1 MAFSLSNTLKAL
13 NLDRLKGKLPVAP
26 PVKASKMPEKP
37 APSPIAV
44 DFGAASLK
52 ILQIMLGTF
61 TEPARLIAAA
71 SIETPP
77 ELYGKDAERMAFQVA
92 SLSALLKGGSFRGRR
107 AVCAVSARRTFV
119 QHVQLPLNVPGAISD
134 RVREQVMGQAGCD
147 PNLLIVRHVEAG
159 EIKRQGQLRLETVC
173 FVMPRDAVVGQMDVL
188 RAAKLEC
195 VGVHSEHQAIVRT
208 FDPIT
213 KREEDDKLT
222 SVYLDL
228 GATTTKMVL
237 AHGRKLVLAK
247 TIQVGWVHLRGKGVQ
262 SPGAAST
269 LAQFAAGAAQQGAH
283 APASPQTAPAD
294 APESVAP
301 MDGDVPVDRRAG
313 VRPKGHIAIP
323 ESDQTTEMRAAGAIE
338 QITDE
343 IGMGVRYHAALF
355 PGRPIARAVFVGGGA
370 CDMDLCRHIAR
381 KLRLAAQIADPISTV
396 DSGGLTNLNGLDLTI
411 PQPGWAVPLG
421 LCLSP
426 TDL

>member
-13 NLDRLKGKLPVAP
+13 NLEKLTGRLPVAP

-37 APSPIAV
+37 TPSPIAV

-52 ILQIMLGTF
+52 VLQIMLGTF

-77 ELYGKDAERMAFQVA
+77 ELLGKDADRLAFQVG
-92 SLSALLKGGSFRGRR
+92 SLAGLLKGGSFKGRR

-119 QHVQLPLNVPGAISD
+119 QHVQLPLNVPGSVAD
-134 RVREQVMGQAGCD
+134 RVREQVVAQASCD
-147 PNLLIVRHVEAG
+147 PNLLIIRHVEAG
-159 EIKRQGQLRLETVC
+159 EVKRQGAVKLETIC
-173 FVMPRDAVVGQMDVL
+173 FVMPRDAVVGHMDAL
-188 RAAKLEC
+188 RQAKLEC
-195 VGVHSEHQAIVRT
+195 VGVHSEHQALVRT

-213 KREEDDKLT
+213 KRDDDDKLT

-228 GATTTKMVL
+228 GATTTKMCI
-237 AHGRKLVLAK
+237 AHGRRLVLAK
-247 TIQVGWVHLRGKGVQ
+247 TIQVGWAHLRGKGLQ
-262 SPGAAST
+262 ALGAAST
-269 LAQFAAGAAQQGAH
+269 LAQFAAGAAKHEAQVVAEAATGSGG
-283 APASPQTAPAD
+283 ASPGM
-294 APESVAP
+294 S
-301 MDGDVPVDRRAG
+301 GDVPVDRRAG
-313 VRPKGHIAIP
+313 ATPKGHVEIA
-323 ESDQTTEMRAAGAIE
+323 EAEQTPQMKVTSAIE

-343 IGMGVRYHAALF
+343 IGMGLRYHAALF
-355 PGRPIARAVFVGGGA
+355 PGRAVSRAVFVGGGA
-370 CDMDLCRHIAR
+370 CDMDLCRHIAK

-396 DSGGLTNLNGLDLTI
+396 DAGGLTNLNGLDLTI

>member
-13 NLDRLKGKLPVAP
+13 NLEKLTGKLPIAP

-37 APSPIAV
+37 TPSPIAV

-52 ILQIMLGTF
+52 VLQIMLGTF

-71 SIETPP
+71 SIDTPP
-77 ELYGKDAERMAFQVA
+77 ELLGKDAERLAFQVN
-92 SLSALLKGGSFRGRR
+92 ALGGLVKGGSFKGKR

-119 QHVQLPLNVPGAISD
+119 QHVQLPLNVPGTVAE
-134 RVREQVMGQAGCD
+134 RVREHVVAQAGCD

-159 EIKRQGQLRLETVC
+159 EVKRQGAVKLETIC
-173 FVMPRDAVVGQMDVL
+173 FVMPREAVVGQMDAL
-188 RAAKLEC
+188 RHSKLEC
-195 VGVHSEHQAIVRT
+195 VGVHSEHQALVRT

-213 KREEDDKLT
+213 KRDDDEKMT

-228 GATTTKMVL
+228 GATTTKMTI
-237 AHGRKLVLAK
+237 AHGRRLVLAK
-247 TIQVGWVHLRGKGVQ
+247 TIQVGWAHLRGKGLQ
-262 SPGAAST
+262 ALGAAST
-269 LAQFAAGAAQQGAH
+269 LAQFAAGAAKHEAQVVEEAGA
-283 APASPQTAPAD
+283 ASGGAAAIT
-294 APESVAP
+294 
-301 MDGDVPVDRRAG
+301 GDVPVDRRAG
-313 VRPKGHIAIP
+313 ATPKGHVDVA
-323 ESDQTTEMRAAGAIE
+323 EGEQTPQMKVTSAIE

-343 IGMGVRYHAALF
+343 IGMGLRYHAALF
-355 PGRPIARAVFVGGGA
+355 PGRAVSRAVFVGGGA
-370 CDMDLCRHIAR
+370 CDMDLCRHIAK

-396 DSGGLTNLNGLDLTI
+396 DAGGLTNLNGLDLTI